1 MYQIIY
7 KKDWVLINAFFFS
20 FWMKRT
26 EFDKYNYVKGR
37 YNHLLVN

>member
-7 KKDWVLINAFFFS
+7 KSDKVLINAFFYS
-20 FWMKRT
+20 FWIKRT
-26 EFDKYNYVKGR
+26 EFDKYNYAKTR